1 MDRPILILLD
11 DIIDAIHKI
20 EEYTKGI
27 TLNEFLQSDIIQDAV
42 ERNIEIIGEVCNHL
56 PNDFITKHNEIEWHK
71 PISMRN
77 RLIHGYFNV
86 DQMLLW
92 NTIKT
97 ILPNFK
103 IQIEFLKSQLI
114 P

>member
-1 MDRPILILLD
+1 M
-11 DIIDAIHKI
+11 
-20 EEYTKGI
+20 
-27 TLNEFLQSDIIQDAV
+27 
-42 ERNIEIIGEVCNHL
+42 
-56 PNDFITKHNEIEWHK
+56 KHNEIEWHK

-103 IQIEFLKSQLI
+103 IQIEFLKSKLI